1 MSTRFTKI
9 RLKTKREFQKKYQFL
24 RQKFATSLV
33 YLFLGFLIGN
43 LFGTLID
50 FFRLIL
56 WDGFII
62 VTIILLFEVISFF
75 RYGFNFQSD
84 QLSVSNFFGITP
96 EGSPKGAT
104 GQKKRTT
111 STSLDVE
118 GERYPLQTLPG
129 SQPKQVLVGAFFVF
143 FIKSI
148 NYLKL
153 GILLG
158 FFIDAFKVGS

>member
-1 MSTRFTKI
+1 MSTRFNNI
-9 RLKTKREFQKKYQFL
+9 RKKTNQELQKKLQFFTK
-24 RQKFATSLV
+24 KFTASLV

-62 VTIILLFEVISFF
+62 VTIILLFEGI
-75 RYGFNFQSD
+75 
-84 QLSVSNFFGITP
+84 NFFNYSLKWEARGDLLFTRRGYV
-96 EGSPKGAT
+96 EDKSKTQSSFDSGKSFSE
-104 GQKKRTT
+104 TT
-111 STSLDVE
+111 NSRPRSSLMNFFI
-118 GERYPLQTLPG
+118 
-129 SQPKQVLVGAFFVF
+129 FFV
-143 FIKSI
+143 KSL